1 MYSSSL
7 NNFNYLEDF
16 IDNDN
21 DNDNNDEENPKIMQ
35 NLLLN
40 TFNLILKKII

>member
-16 IDNDN
+16 IEEEKEDN
-21 DNDNNDEENPKIMQ
+21 
-35 NLLLN
+35 
-40 TFNLILKKII
+40 TYFSTLKKIIIKGQKLFCPHIFFLY

>member
-16 IDNDN
+16 IEEEQE
-21 DNDNNDEENPKIMQ
+21 DNNYLSK
-35 NLLLN
+35 
-40 TFNLILKKII
+40 FKKIICSFFLF

>member
-16 IDNDN
+16 IEEEE
-21 DNDNNDEENPKIMQ
+21 DNNYFSKFKRMICSFF
-35 NLLLN
+35 L
-40 TFNLILKKII
+40 F

>member
-16 IDNDN
+16 IEEEKEE
-21 DNDNNDEENPKIMQ
+21 DNNYFSKFKRM
-35 NLLLN
+35 
-40 TFNLILKKII
+40 IIKGQKLFCPHIFFLY

>member
-16 IDNDN
+16 IEEEKE
-21 DNDNNDEENPKIMQ
+21 DNNYF
-35 NLLLN
+35 L
-40 TFNLILKKII
+40 TFKRMIIKGQKLFCPHIFFLY